1 MGTAPFLPGLIL
13 ALAVWILSL
22 AVRFL
27 PGRILS
33 AIAGRAPWLPG
44 WGPWIR
50 SVLLPYIGLLAGWIS
65 SRDFGLG
72 GHTPVEW
79 LIGAAAAVVLGI
91 ILGKMSIRFSAAF
104 GWGVVGDE
112 ARWTL
117 YRAAVWPWAGFL
129 PLAVAAAF
137 AAAFAEFAWERK
149 LGGEKLFD
157 EVGWLFLVHA
167 ACSAVL
173 FLLAHNFF
181 LAMLMYLTAVIT
193 STPDIR
199 FRIKTLL
206 DKIKKK

>member
-1 MGTAPFLPGLIL
+1 MGTPPFLPGLIL
-13 ALAVWILSL
+13 ALVVWILSL
-22 AVRFL
+22 TVRYL

-44 WGPWIR
+44 WTPWIR

-65 SRDFGLG
+65 SRDFGLV

-91 ILGKMSIRFSAAF
+91 ILGRMSIRFSAAF

-112 ARWTL
+112 VRWTL
-117 YRAAVWPWAGFL
+117 YRAAAWPWAGFL
-129 PLAVAAAF
+129 PLAIAAALVAAC
-137 AAAFAEFAWERK
+137 AEFAWERK

-157 EVGWLFLVHA
+157 EVGGLFLAHA
-167 ACSAVL
+167 ACSAAL

-181 LAMLMYLTAVIT
+181 LAMLMYLTAVIA

-199 FRIKTLL
+199 LRVTELWARLRKQ
-206 DKIKKK
+206 